1 MGLPLETALPGIG
14 TGAGKQSLP
23 CVPSG
28 GRRPAS
34 GAAFGAGV
42 VLPAALSA
50 RLCPKTSIIAAP
62 SAVAAAPTR
71 RNGGGGGER
80 AAVAATQSL
89 WSRLFMTW
97 GQISSENTCDYI

>member
-71 RNGGGGGER
+71 RNGGGGG
-80 AAVAATQSL
+80 AQSL

>member
-34 GAAFGAGV
+34 GA
-42 VLPAALSA
+42 
-50 RLCPKTSIIAAP
+50 
-62 SAVAAAPTR
+62 
-71 RNGGGGGER
+71 
-80 AAVAATQSL
+80 SL

>member
-50 RLCPKTSIIAAP
+50 RLCPKT
-62 SAVAAAPTR
+62 AVAAAPTR

-89 WSRLFMTW
+89 CVGVLLGGKTS
-97 GQISSENTCDYI
+97 GV